1 MSKTF
6 YSPEI
11 INVEFKIGCL
21 PVKEKYNSFSTQP
34 KMGCGILTRK
44 GLYGDVNPHIL
55 ELLQK
60 KYNNQ
65 PHG

>member
-11 INVEFKIGCL
+11 INVEFKIGGL

-34 KMGCGILTRK
+34 KMGCGKLTRK
-44 GLYGDVNPHIL
+44 GLYGDVDPHIL

-60 KYNNQ
+60 EYNSQ